1 MFHYFE
7 DGKMSIKMRK
17 PSKKTYLLASW
28 EGLYLFVGYKDGKG
42 CQEQDDGTIIC
53 IFKDKDGQTWQKAKW
68 DLQIY
73 HAVFSQSMRTQIF
86 YVGNGYTCDLK
97 GGLK

>member
-42 CQEQDDGTIIC
+42 C
-53 IFKDKDGQTWQKAKW
+53 
-68 DLQIY
+68 
-73 HAVFSQSMRTQIF
+73 
-86 YVGNGYTCDLK
+86 
-97 GGLK
+97 